1 MYLLLKKQECL
12 VKVRNEGKH
21 GGVGDVVGAE
31 GDLKQSL

>member
-21 GGVGDVVGAE
+21 RDVGVLWG
-31 GDLKQSL
+31 LKEI